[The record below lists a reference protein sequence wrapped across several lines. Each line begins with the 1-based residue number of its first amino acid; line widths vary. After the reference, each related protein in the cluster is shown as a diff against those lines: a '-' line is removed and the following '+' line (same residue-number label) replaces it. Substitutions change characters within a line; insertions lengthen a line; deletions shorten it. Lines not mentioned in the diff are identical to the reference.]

1 MKQKGKWLEWLAA
14 GVLTVAAF
22 LFFLFF
28 YPYHN
33 LLKEQMILFLHTQD
47 HFISYLEKPAW
58 LTSYAGDLLT
68 QCFIMPAGGAIL
80 VSLALLSLWLLFRK
94 AFRSFGMRPAP
105 ASVVAVIPVAVEF
118 LFHCGLHYPL
128 SSTFSTL
135 LALCFF
141 LLFIRIRNRHLYIWL
156 FLPVFA
162 LLYYLAGHGVLLFT
176 LLWLVS
182 GLIRSVKNRLPVF
195 IPALLGMLIPLLL
208 RPAFLLTP
216 GRAYTYPVKS
226 PLSLNISFT
235 WEKILALDYQTQKG
249 NWFKV
254 IYLAQQYGMK
264 NRVAS
269 YYTNLALSQSNLLGD
284 WLFLFY
290 QPGPGALFLPV
301 SQQSTPLTIAFS
313 NEVFFRLGDMN
324 MAQHSAMLG
333 MIFSQNHRSSRL
345 TKRLAE
351 IHIAIGDA
359 PAAGKY
365 LGLLEKTLF
374 YRKWAREHRTLLHA
388 TDVPLREKIPSVD
401 TVRLADDYVNA
412 LEILLKSNPENKMA
426 LDYLLCTHIL
436 RKDIPA
442 FRETYDKWVVRETET
457 VPGVYAQA
465 LIVSLYREGASD
477 DMLQKYGIPTSVI
490 NHFMEYTN
498 AYQESGGDPEPLQ
511 EMYGNTFW
519 FYYHFAMLQQ

>member
-1 MKQKGKWLEWLAA
+1 MKHKGKWLEWLAA
-14 GVLTVAAF
+14 GALTVAAF

-33 LLKEQMILFLHTQD
+33 LLKEQMILFLHTPD
-47 HFISYLEKPAW
+47 HFLTYLEKPAW
-58 LTSYAGDLLT
+58 LSAYVGDLLT
-68 QCFIMPAGGAIL
+68 QFYITAAGGAVV
-80 VSLALLSLWLLFRK
+80 VSLAILAVWLLFRK
-94 AFRSFGMRPAP
+94 VFLAFSMRQAT
-105 ASVVAVIPVAVEF
+105 ASILAVIPVTLEF

-128 SSTFSTL
+128 SSTLSSL

-141 LLFIRIRNRHLYIWL
+141 LIFIRIRNRHLYLWL
-156 FLPVFA
+156 FLPVFV
-162 LLYYLAGHGVLLFT
+162 LVYYLAGHGALLFT
-176 LLWLVS
+176 LLWLVF
-182 GLIRSVKNRLPVF
+182 GLIHKIKYRLLLF
-195 IPALLGMLIPLLL
+195 IPAVLGMLIPIFL
-208 RPAFLLTP
+208 RPVFLLNQQK
-216 GRAYTYPVKS
+216 AYTYPVKA
-226 PLSLNISFT
+226 PPSLNISFT
-235 WEKILALDYQTQKG
+235 WEKILALDYHTQKE

-254 IYLAQQYGMK
+254 IYLAQQYEMQ
-264 NRVAS
+264 NRIAS
-269 YYTNLALSQSNLLGD
+269 YYINLALSQSNLLGD

-365 LGLLEKTLF
+365 LGLLEKTFF
-374 YRKWAREHRTLLHA
+374 YSRWAREHRTLLQA
-388 TDVPLREKIPSVD
+388 TNVPLREKIPSVD

-412 LEILLKSNPENKMA
+412 LEILLQSNPENKMA

-436 RKDIPA
+436 SKDIPA
-442 FRETYDKWVVRETET
+442 FRKAYDKWYVREAET

-465 LIVSLYREGASD
+465 LIVSLYREGVSEEV
-477 DMLQKYGIPTSVI
+477 LHSYGIPSSVV

-498 AYQESGGDPEPLQ
+498 AYGESGGNPAALQ
-511 EMYGNTFW
+511 EVYGNTFW
-519 FYYHFAMLQQ
+519 FYYHFATLQQ

>member
-1 MKQKGKWLEWLAA
+1 MKQNGKWLEWLAA
-14 GVLTVAAF
+14 GTLTVVSF
-22 LFFLFF
+22 LFFLFL

-33 LLKEQMILFLHTQD
+33 LLKEQMTLFLHTPD
-47 HFISYLEKPAW
+47 HFLTYLEKPAW
-58 LTSYAGDLLT
+58 LSSYAGDLLT
-68 QCFIMPAGGAIL
+68 QFYITAAGGAVV
-80 VSLALLSLWLLFRK
+80 VSLAIIAVWLLFRK
-94 AFRSFGMRPAP
+94 VFLAFNMRQAT
-105 ASVVAVIPVAVEF
+105 ASILAVIPVTLEF

-128 SSTFSTL
+128 SSTLSTL

-141 LLFIRIRNRHLYIWL
+141 LIYIRIRNRHLFLWL
-156 FLPVFA
+156 FLPVFV
-162 LLYYLAGHGVLLFT
+162 LVYYLAGHGAILFT
-176 LLWLVS
+176 LLWLVF
-182 GLIRSVKNRLPVF
+182 GLIHIIKYRLLLF
-195 IPALLGMLIPLLL
+195 IPAVLGMLIPMLL
-208 RPAFLLTP
+208 RPVFLLNQQK
-216 GRAYTYPVKS
+216 AYTYPVKA
-226 PLSLNISFT
+226 PVTLNISFT
-235 WEKILALDYQTQKG
+235 WEKILALDYHTQKG
-249 NWFKV
+249 NWYKV
-254 IYLAQQYGMK
+254 IYLAQQYGMQ

-269 YYTNLALSQSNLLGD
+269 YYTNLALSQSDLLGD

-345 TKRLAE
+345 AKRLAE

-359 PAAGKY
+359 PAAEKY

-374 YRKWAREHRTLLHA
+374 HRKWAGEHRKLLQA
-388 TDVPLREKIPSVD
+388 TDIPLREKIPSMD
-401 TVRLADDYVNA
+401 TIRLADDYVNA
-412 LEILLKSNPENKMA
+412 LEILLQSNPDNKMA

-442 FRETYDKWVVRETET
+442 FRRTYDKWYVREAET

-465 LIVSLYREGASD
+465 LIVSLYMEGASD
-477 DMLQKYGIPTSVI
+477 QMLKAYGIQGSVI

-498 AYQESGGDPEPLQ
+498 AYGESKGDPAALQ
-511 EMYGNTFW
+511 EVYGNTFW
-519 FYYHFAMLQQ
+519 FYYHFAVLQQ

>member
-1 MKQKGKWLEWLAA
+1 MKHKGKWMEWLAA
-14 GVLTVAAF
+14 GTLTVTAF
-22 LFFLFF
+22 LFFLFL

-33 LLKEQMILFLHTQD
+33 LLKEQMTLFLHTSD
-47 HFISYLEKPAW
+47 NFLSYLNKPAW

-68 QCFIMPAGGAIL
+68 QFYITAAGGAVI
-80 VSLALLSLWLLFRK
+80 VSLSLLTEWLLFRK
-94 AFRSFGMRPAP
+94 VFRSFGMLSAP
-105 ASVVAVIPVAVEF
+105 ASAMAAIPVAVEF

-128 SSTFSTL
+128 SSTLSTL
-135 LALCFF
+135 LALGSF
-141 LLFIRIRNRHLYIWL
+141 LLIIRIRNRHLYTWL

-162 LLYYLAGHGVLLFT
+162 FVYYLAGHGVIIFT
-176 LLWLVS
+176 ALWLVF
-182 GLIRSVKNRLPVF
+182 GLTRIVKNRLLIF

-208 RPAFLLTP
+208 RPVFLISP
-216 GRAYTYPVKS
+216 AQAYKYPIKA

-254 IYLAQQYGMK
+254 IYLAQQYGMQ

-269 YYTNLALSQSNLLGD
+269 YYTNLALSQSDLLGD

-301 SQQSTPLTIAFS
+301 SQLSTPLTIAFS

-359 PAAGKY
+359 PAAEKY

-374 YRKWAREHRTLLHA
+374 YRKWAREQRTLLHA

-412 LEILLKSNPENKMA
+412 LEILLESNPENKMA

-442 FRETYDKWVVRETET
+442 FREAYDKWFVWRAETIP
-457 VPGVYAQA
+457 VVYAQA

-477 DMLQKYGIPTSVI
+477 EALQAYGIPYSVM

-498 AYQESGGDPEPLQ
+498 AYGKSGGDPAPLQ
-511 EMYGNTFW
+511 EVYGNTFW

>member
-1 MKQKGKWLEWLAA
+1 MKQNGKWLEWLAA
-14 GVLTVAAF
+14 GTLTVASF
-22 LFFLFF
+22 LFFLLL

-33 LLKEQMILFLHTQD
+33 FLKEQMILFLHTPD
-47 HFISYLEKPAW
+47 HFFSYLEKPAW
-58 LTSYAGDLLT
+58 LASYAGDLLT
-68 QCFIMPAGGAIL
+68 QFYITAAGSAVLI
-80 VSLALLSLWLLFRK
+80 SLALLAFWLLFRK
-94 AFRSFGMRPAP
+94 AFRAFGMRPVT
-105 ASVVAVIPVAVEF
+105 ASAIAMLPVVIEF

-128 SSTFSTL
+128 SSTLSTL

-141 LLFIRIRNRHLYIWL
+141 LLYIRMRNVSLYIWL
-156 FLPVFA
+156 FLPVCT
-162 LLYYLAGHGVLLFT
+162 LLYYIAGHGAILFT
-176 LLWLVS
+176 ILWLVF
-182 GLIRSVKNRLPVF
+182 GLTRNVTYRLLLL
-195 IPALLGMLIPLLL
+195 IPAVLGMLIPLLL
-208 RPAFLLTP
+208 RPVFLLNP
-216 GRAYTYPVKS
+216 GRAYTYPVKA

-254 IYLAQQYGMK
+254 IYQAQQYGMQ

-324 MAQHSAMLG
+324 MAQHSSMLG
-333 MIFSQNHRSSRL
+333 MIFSPNHRSSRL

-365 LGLLEKTLF
+365 LGLLEKTFF
-374 YRKWAREHRTLLHA
+374 YSRWAREHRTLLQA
-388 TDVPLREKIPSVD
+388 TNVPLREKIPSVD

-412 LEILLKSNPENKMA
+412 LEILLQSNPENKMA

-436 RKDIPA
+436 SKDIPE
-442 FRETYDKWVVRETET
+442 FRKAYDKWVVREAET
-457 VPGVYAQA
+457 IPGVYAQA
-465 LIVSLYREGASD
+465 LIVSLYREGVTDEVLHS
-477 DMLQKYGIPTSVI
+477 YGIPASVV

-498 AYQESGGDPEPLQ
+498 AYGESGGNPAALQ
-511 EMYGNTFW
+511 EVYGKTFW
-519 FYYHFAMLQQ
+519 FYYHFATLQQ

>member
-1 MKQKGKWLEWLAA
+1 MKQHGKWLEWLTA
-14 GVLTVAAF
+14 GTLTLASF
-22 LFFLFF
+22 LFFLFL

-33 LLKEQMILFLHTQD
+33 LLKEQMTLFLHTPD
-47 HFISYLEKPAW
+47 YFISYLGKPAW

-68 QCFIMPAGGAIL
+68 QFYITPAGAAL
-80 VSLALLSLWLLFRK
+80 LLSLALMAVWILLRK
-94 AFRSFGMRPAP
+94 VFLIFGVRPTT
-105 ASVVAVIPVAVEF
+105 ASILAIIPVIPEF

-128 SSTFSTL
+128 SSTLSTL

-141 LLFIRIRNRHLYIWL
+141 LIYFRIRNKHLYLWL
-156 FLPVFA
+156 FLPVFV
-162 LLYYLAGHGVLLFT
+162 LVYYLAGHGALLFT
-176 LLWLVS
+176 LLWLVF
-182 GLIRSVKNRLPVF
+182 GLIRNAKYRLLLF
-195 IPALLGMLIPLLL
+195 IPAVLGMFIPMLL
-208 RPAFLLTP
+208 RPAFLLDQQK
-216 GRAYTYPVKS
+216 AYTYPVKA
-226 PLSLNISFT
+226 PVTLNISFT
-235 WEKILALDYQTQKG
+235 WEKILALDYHTQQG
-249 NWFKV
+249 NWYKV
-254 IYLAQQYGMK
+254 IYLSQQYGMQ

-374 YRKWAREHRTLLHA
+374 YRKWAGEHRELLQA
-388 TDVPLREKIPSVD
+388 TDIPLREKIPSVD

-477 DMLQKYGIPTSVI
+477 DMLQKYGIPNSVI

-498 AYQESGGDPEPLQ
+498 AYQESGGDPAPLQ

-519 FYYHFAMLQQ
+519 FYYHFATLQQ